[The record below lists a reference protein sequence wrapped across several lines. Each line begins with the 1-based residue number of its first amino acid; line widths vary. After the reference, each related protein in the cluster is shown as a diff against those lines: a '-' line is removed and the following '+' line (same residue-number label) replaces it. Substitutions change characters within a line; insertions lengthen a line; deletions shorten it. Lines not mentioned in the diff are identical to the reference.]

1 MTITLDFENQ
11 EQLKHLKSLIDILY
25 DTDFYINSAPEM
37 KKVLDTFNKEVD
49 REIKQQQ
56 DGDKPDQTLK
66 HRNKKDRK

>member
-49 REIKQQQ
+49 REIKQQ

-66 HRNKKDRK
+66 HRNKKDKK